1 MFSIITASKITQ
13 TVSQTSLNFSTTLLL
28 RRFFV
33 YIFSATTSGSFSN
46 HSFPFPSGGGNS
58 PSGSGNSPGGSD
70 VNGIPAWF
78 YWVVYATVGL
88 AVFLVAYVVTS
99 CISTSC
105 NKKRRR
111 NTMERLHLQEEM
123 QRDIDI
129 EYENRRNTPWNR
141 ESLLNTQHSNDLEN
155 NPSNALTGPCLF
167 VQGEVTGVYRPTGV
181 PSSTSTYTPPSSS
194 SSAVL
199 PSSSTLSRNGSKR
212 SKNKKRRVSFASSD
226 DYVSGRWR

>member
-1 MFSIITASKITQ
+1 MFSIITASKLTQ
-13 TVSQTSLNFSTTLLL
+13 TVSLTSLNFSTTLLL

-46 HSFPFPSGGGNS
+46 HSFPYPSGGGNS

-70 VNGIPAWF
+70 VNGSPAWF
-78 YWVVYATVGL
+78 YWVVYACIGL
-88 AVFLVAYVVTS
+88 AVFLVAYVATS

-105 NKKRRR
+105 NKKKRR

-129 EYENRRNTPWNR
+129 AWNR
-141 ESLLNTQHSNDLEN
+141 ESLLNIQHNNDLEN
-155 NPSNALTGPCLF
+155 RPSNALTGPCLF
-167 VQGEVTGVYRPTGV
+167 VQGEVTGVYN

-199 PSSSTLSRNGSKR
+199 PSSSTLSRSGSKR

-226 DYVSGRWR
+226 DYLGDGDNHPLS